1 MTELICWP
9 LDNKQYTS
17 VALGAAYAARSRG
30 VLNADSFAAKTNG
43 NNTVTVGKGVGCIHV
58 SDQWAAF
65 PFSQGDVTLTFE
77 DADGVNPRWDAI
89 ALAGINDGSHEKAT
103 VTATSGEV
111 SRAFR
116 DTASVYSSYLN
127 KYVDAAPSMVA
138 WKIENCKKG
147 DTTIKIKCPGYVFLA
162 FFVYG
167 I

>member
-1 MTELICWP
+1 MGMSP
-9 LDNKQYTS
+9 RAPGGS
-17 VALGAAYAARSRG
+17 
-30 VLNADSFAAKTNG
+30 KTNLEYMGALTQNG
-43 NNTVTVGKGVGCIHV
+43 NAGDMDKSITCKGHSTYLVM
-58 SDQWAAF
+58 A
-65 PFSQGDVTLTFE
+65 E
-77 DADGVNPRWDAI
+77 
-89 ALAGINDGSHEKAT
+89 SHEKAT

>member
-65 PFSQGDVTLTFE
+65 PFSQGDVTLTFA

-89 ALAGINDGSHEKAT
+89 ALVYDKTPTPQVWKCARVRPRPSPRCPACGA
-103 VTATSGEV
+103 VTTMT
-111 SRAFR
+111 R
-116 DTASVYSSYLN
+116 SS
-127 KYVDAAPSMVA
+127 
-138 WKIENCKKG
+138 CTG
-147 DTTIKIKCPGYVFLA
+147 
-162 FFVYG
+162 
-167 I
+167 

>member
-1 MTELICWP
+1 MG
-9 LDNKQYTS
+9 
-17 VALGAAYAARSRG
+17 VAPRIPES
-30 VLNADSFAAKTNG
+30 SKTNLEYMGALTQNG
-43 NNTVTVGKGVGCIHV
+43 NAGDMDKSITCKGHSTYLVM
-58 SDQWAAF
+58 
-65 PFSQGDVTLTFE
+65 
-77 DADGVNPRWDAI
+77 
-89 ALAGINDGSHEKAT
+89 AGLNDGSHERAT

-127 KYVDAAPSMVA
+127 KYVDATPSMVA

-167 I
+167 V

>member
-1 MTELICWP
+1 MGMSP
-9 LDNKQYTS
+9 RAPGGS
-17 VALGAAYAARSRG
+17 
-30 VLNADSFAAKTNG
+30 KTNLEYMCALTQNG
-43 NNTVTVGKGVGCIHV
+43 NAGDMDKSITCKGHSTYLVM
-58 SDQWAAF
+58 
-65 PFSQGDVTLTFE
+65 
-77 DADGVNPRWDAI
+77 
-89 ALAGINDGSHEKAT
+89 AGINDGSHEKAT

-147 DTTIKIKCPGYVFLA
+147 DIKIKCPGYVFLA